1 MVIDTMPRLSLSSV
15 FGRRGTAAGLVV
27 TLAAAG
33 AAALPAPAMANHSQ
47 ASIIEDFA
55 DVSLPAQ
62 TLQQFRAL
70 GANTVRVILPWDL
83 LAPRPNSARKPSA
96 NLNDPNSYSG
106 WAPYDAMVRE
116 AAANGMT
123 VDMTVAGGAPRWAEK
138 QAAPSAPG
146 VNRQYVAWMP
156 NAADYGQFMRA
167 VATRYDGHFTPKHQS
182 SRLPAVRFWAIFNE
196 PNFGQD
202 LGPQATNGS
211 STPVAPMYYRSL
223 VARGWQALQTTGHKH
238 DTILIGELAAKGSEP
253 HAPTRLWPEGLPG
266 NYAQTRALLFIRD
279 LYCVNSSFQQLRGG
293 AAAAAG
299 CPRTPAGSRRF
310 RRQNPGLFDAGGF
323 ADHPYQGQASPV
335 SRAGQQVDYA
345 TFQDF
350 GNLEYTLDRVNRA
363 YGSARHF
370 AVYNTEFGFITNPP
384 VRGQGY
390 ASPATAASWMN
401 WSEYLSWRNGRV
413 ASYMQYLLRD
423 PPPNS
428 GEYNGFASGLEFS
441 NGKPKATYDAY
452 RLAVYM
458 PRTSVRR
465 NALAEV
471 WGNARPAPFMKHD
484 GDGSQFVSIQLNRRT
499 VRTQRVNDGF
509 FDIRMRF
516 ARGGTVRIA
525 YRYPKHDSFLP
536 VTDLGRTVY
545 SRSFQVTVR

>member
-1 MVIDTMPRLSLSSV
+1 MVIETMSRLFSLLA
-15 FGRRGTAAGLVV
+15 RRRAAATLGV

-33 AAALPAPAMANHSQ
+33 AAALPAPALADHAQ
-47 ASIIEDFA
+47 ASIIEDFS
-55 DVSLPAQ
+55 DVTLPAQ

-70 GANTVRVILPWDL
+70 GANTVRVILPWDV
-83 LAPRPNSARKPSA
+83 LAPHPDATRKPSV
-96 NLNDPNSYSG
+96 NLNNPNSYSG

-116 AAANGMT
+116 AAAEGMT
-123 VDMTVAGGAPRWAEK
+123 IDMTVSGGAPRWAEA
-138 QAAPSAPG
+138 QAAPAAPG
-146 VNRQYVAWMP
+146 VNPQYLAWKP

-167 VATRYDGHFTPKHQS
+167 VAARYDGHFIPKGQ
-182 SRLPAVRFWAIFNE
+182 SRLPAVHFWAIFNE

-211 STPVAPMYYRSL
+211 SRPVAAMYYRSL
-223 VARGWQALQTTGHKH
+223 VARGWSALQATGHKH

-279 LYCVNSSFQQLRGG
+279 LYCVNSRFQQLRGG

-299 CPRTPAGSRRF
+299 CPQTAAGSRRF
-310 RRQNPGLFDAGGF
+310 RRQNPGLFNASGF

-350 GNLEYTLDRVNRA
+350 GNLESTLDRVNRA
-363 YGSARHF
+363 YGSGRHF
-370 AVYNTEFGFITNPP
+370 RVYNTEFGYITNPP

-390 ASPATAASWMN
+390 ASPATAAYWMN
-401 WSEYLSWRNGRV
+401 WAEYLSWRSGRV
-413 ASYMQYLLRD
+413 ASYMQYLLQD
-423 PPPNS
+423 PGANA
-428 GEYNGFASGLEFS
+428 GVYDGFASGLEFS

-458 PRTSVRR
+458 PRTSLTRST
-465 NALAEV
+465 NAEV
-471 WGNARPAPFMKHD
+471 WGNARPAPFMKQ
-484 GDGSQFVSIQLNRRT
+484 DGSGNQFVSIQLNGRT
-499 VRTQRVNDGF
+499 IRTQRVNDGF
-509 FDIRMRF
+509 FDLHMIFPRS
-516 ARGGTVRIA
+516 GTVRLA
-525 YRYPKHDSFLP
+525 YTYPKHDSFLP
-536 VTDLGRTVY
+536 VTLLGKTVY
-545 SRSFQVTVR
+545 SRSFRVNVG